1 MILEERRLT
10 PVARVAAPTPGRY
23 VLAFAAAFGGLAISF
38 LFGAFP
44 ILVVLFSAVVLLLSF
59 LSGAR
64 QDPYQRMMAY
74 PLVIV
79 LSMVLL
85 INFGPITWTIAAL
98 VGCAVLGM
106 TLGRGL
112 RAARQGTE
120 VLPDPPTDP
129 LAVPGRTVATWAIG
143 KDRFEEIDPEGEKL
157 DELLA
162 QLNGNFSALSLRRG
176 SARLDAVGFAPDAV
190 EVYVTD
196 DVESAEWHRLL
207 PAGQTML
214 GGQVTTVGSPD
225 GQAKGESLRRAQVA
239 ARYFA
244 VSGSRSRDVVWSA
257 SRRAD

>member
-1 MILEERRLT
+1 MISGERRLT

-23 VLAFAAAFGGLAISF
+23 VLAFAATVVGLVISF
-38 LFGAFP
+38 VFGAFP
-44 ILVVLFSAVVLLLSF
+44 VLVVLFSAVVLLLSVI
-59 LSGAR
+59 SGAR
-64 QDPYQRMMAY
+64 QDPYKRMMIY

-98 VGCAVLGM
+98 VGCAFLGA
-106 TLGRGL
+106 TLGRAF
-112 RAARQGTE
+112 RAARQGPE

-129 LAVPGRTVATWAIG
+129 LAVPDRTVAAWAIG
-143 KDRFEEIDPEGEKL
+143 KDRFEELDPAGEKL
-157 DELLA
+157 DELMA

-190 EVYVTD
+190 EVYATD
-196 DVESAEWHRLL
+196 DVESAEWHTLF

-214 GGQVTTVGSPD
+214 GGHANAAGSPD
-225 GQAKGESLRRAQVA
+225 QAKGESLRRAQLA

-244 VSGSRSRDVVWSA
+244 VSGSRSRDVAWSA
-257 SRRAD
+257 SRRAG